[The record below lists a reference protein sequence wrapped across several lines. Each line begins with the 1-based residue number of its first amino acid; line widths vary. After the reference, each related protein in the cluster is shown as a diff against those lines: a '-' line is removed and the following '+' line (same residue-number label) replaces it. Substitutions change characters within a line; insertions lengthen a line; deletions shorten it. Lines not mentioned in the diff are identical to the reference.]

1 MSELAFRIVAIAI
14 LIIFYLVYFLKMV
27 SQRKKGITTNQIA
40 KGDKPKKVMIIETIM
55 KAATYLVVAAEAISI
70 FSGWSLLPVGLRVIG
85 ILIGIVGDII
95 FALAVFTMRDSW
107 RAGIPED
114 DKTSLVT
121 EGIFKYSRNPAF
133 TGFDMVYIGI
143 LLIYFNIVL
152 LVLSI
157 WAVVMLHLQILQE
170 EQYLMK
176 SFGQEYSSYKEKVM
190 RYLGRK

>member
-1 MSELAFRIVAIAI
+1 MSELAFRIAAIAI

-40 KGDKPKKVMIIETIM
+40 KGDKPKKVMIIETAM

-70 FSGWSLLPVGLRVIG
+70 FSGWSLLPVNLRVMG
-85 ILIGIVGDII
+85 IFIGIVGDII

-133 TGFDMVYIGI
+133 TGFDIVYIGI
-143 LLIYFNIVL
+143 LLIYFNIFL
-152 LVLSI
+152 LALSI
-157 WAVVMLHLQILQE
+157 WAIVMLHLQILQE